1 VKVPPQSP
9 TLPPPARPW
18 FWPIKFLLR
27 PAVHLPLA
35 KLNAR
40 WQSRWGEVGMS
51 WETHED
57 RKILAVARPAEF

>member
-1 VKVPPQSP
+1 
-9 TLPPPARPW
+9 
-18 FWPIKFLLR
+18 
-27 PAVHLPLA
+27 VHLPLA